1 MKYIKLKLKPNANTA
16 DAMRAMRAISVAIGE
31 EVELPRLD
39 EVIFESKTDAQTIIS
54 ISWGAFALTDVA
66 KISQNQKLINYS
78 RRRSLR
84 HGHWAAVLG
93 EWKRTVRMV
102 ARIGNCRPA
111 VAMFSGRRDCDA
123 EIERLM
129 SHYNDE
135 PISVSFA
142 TTDGQLIEEWA
153 SQPFWHV
160 V

>member
-1 MKYIKLKLKPNANTA
+1 MKYIKLKLNPNANTA

-31 EVELPRLD
+31 EVELSRLD
-39 EVIFESKTDAQTIIS
+39 EVIFEAKTDAQTIIS
-54 ISWGAFALTDVA
+54 ISWGAFAVTEVA
-66 KISQNQKLINYS
+66 NFSQSQELINYS

-84 HGHWAAVLG
+84 HGHWASLLG

-123 EIERLM
+123 EVERLM

-135 PISVSFA
+135 PVSLSFS
-142 TTDGQLIEEWA
+142 TTDGRVIEEWA

>member
-31 EVELPRLD
+31 EVELSRLD
-39 EVIFESKTDAQTIIS
+39 EVIFESRTDAQTIIS
-54 ISWGAFALTDVA
+54 ISWGAFAVTDVSNF
-66 KISQNQKLINYS
+66 SQNPKLINYS

-84 HGHWAAVLG
+84 HGRWASLLG

-102 ARIGNCRPA
+102 ASIGNCRPA

-123 EIERLM
+123 EVERLM
-129 SHYNDE
+129 SHYSDE
-135 PISVSFA
+135 PVSLSFS
-142 TTDGQLIEEWA
+142 TTDGQLIEEWE
-153 SQPFWHV
+153 SLPFWHV

>member
-1 MKYIKLKLKPNANTA
+1 MKHIKLKLKPNANTG
-16 DAMRAMRAISVAIGE
+16 DALRAMRAISVAIGE
-31 EVELPRLD
+31 EVELSRLD
-39 EVIFESKTDAQTIIS
+39 EVIFDSKTDAQTIVS
-54 ISWGAFALTDVA
+54 ISRGAFALSVA
-66 KISQNQKLINYS
+66 ADGGNLQKLINYS

-102 ARIGNCRPA
+102 ARIGSCRPA

-142 TTDGQLIEEWA
+142 TTDGQVIEEWE
-153 SQPFWHV
+153 SLPFWHV